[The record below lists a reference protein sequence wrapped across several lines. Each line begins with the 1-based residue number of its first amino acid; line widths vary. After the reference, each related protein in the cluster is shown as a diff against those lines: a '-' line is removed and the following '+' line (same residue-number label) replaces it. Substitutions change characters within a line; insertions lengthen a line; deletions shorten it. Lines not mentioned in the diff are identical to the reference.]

1 MDTYTYPITLERE
14 GRKYWAYS
22 EDFPGVY
29 GLGNSIDEAKTSIL
43 EAMRL
48 YIEECRATHRFTAG
62 LSTDAPRNLPRK
74 STPRI
79 LAAWPGIAHF
89 LLDK

>member
-1 MDTYTYPITLERE
+1 MELFTYPITVERE

-43 EAMRL
+43 ESMRL
-48 YIEECRATHRFTAG
+48 YIQECRAKHRAI
-62 LSTDAPRNLPRK
+62 PRARTVYAETV
-74 STPRI
+74 S
-79 LAAWPGIAHF
+79 LAV
-89 LLDK
+89 